1 MSQIIAIANQKGGTG
16 KSTTAVHLAY
26 YLAIQQGHRTL
37 LIDADSQSSSS
48 QWLHNLEKS
57 ISFQAIHDKDQLF
70 KEIPQLAKH
79 YDYLVIDGPAG
90 RLDDETKAI
99 LAWSDLVVV
108 PIQPKVL
115 DLSSTLKAVMLINQA
130 QEIRKGLPKG
140 SLFLNRAKQ
149 GTRLKNEATRFLKAI
164 PGMTALKTII
174 HDREAIADAP
184 GQNAT
189 IWTMPGRPA
198 ATARREYKELFIE
211 ILSLL
216 KGLE

>member
-16 KSTTAVHLAY
+16 KSTTSVHLAY
-26 YLAIQQGHRTL
+26 YLAIQQGHKTL

-48 QWLHNLEKS
+48 QWLHNLKKP
-57 ISFQAIHDKDQLF
+57 IAFKAIHEKDRLF
-70 KEIPQLAKH
+70 EEIPRL
-79 YDYLVIDGPAG
+79 PAG

-130 QEIRKGLPKG
+130 QEIRQGLPKG
-140 SLFLNRAKQ
+140 TLFLNRAKQ

-164 PGMTALKTII
+164 PGMIALKTII

-189 IWTMPGRPA
+189 VWTMPGRPA
-198 ATARREYKELFIE
+198 ASAKREYNQLFSE
-211 ILSLL
+211 ILELL

>member
-57 ISFQAIHDKDQLF
+57 ISFQAIYDKDQLF
-70 KEIPQLAKH
+70 QEIPQLAKH

-130 QEIRKGLPKG
+130 QEIRQGLPKG
-140 SLFLNRAKQ
+140 TLFLNRAKQ

-164 PGMTALKTII
+164 PGMIALKTII

-189 IWTMPGRPA
+189 TWTMPGRPA
-198 ATARREYKELFIE
+198 AAARREYKQLFSE
-211 ILSLL
+211 ILALL

>member
-26 YLAIQQGHRTL
+26 YLAIQQGHSTL

-57 ISFQAIHDKDQLF
+57 ISFKAIYDKDQLF
-70 KEIPQLAKH
+70 EEIPQLAKH

-130 QEIRKGLPKG
+130 QEIRQGLPKG
-140 SLFLNRAKQ
+140 TLFLNRAKQ

-164 PGMTALKTII
+164 PGMIALKTII
-174 HDREAIADAP
+174 HDRETIADAP

-189 IWTMPGRPA
+189 TWTMPGRPA
-198 ATARREYKELFIE
+198 AAARREYKQLFSE
-211 ILSLL
+211 ILALL